1 MIEIKIIGRGGMGAV
16 TASQILAKAAF
27 FDGKYAQAFPNFGIE
42 RSGAPVFSFV
52 RIDDKPINL
61 REQIYN
67 PDYVIVLDSSL
78 FNVLDIKGKEM
89 LVNSSK
95 KIKNAKTVDVTK
107 IAMETFGR
115 PIVNTA
121 ILGAFAKITELV
133 SIASLCKAVEETFDG
148 DLVEKNKEVM
158 RKVYEKS

>member
-27 FDGKYAQAFPNFGIE
+27 FDGKYAQAFPNFGVE

-67 PDYVIVLDSSL
+67 PDYVVVLDSSL
-78 FNVLDIKGKEM
+78 FKVLDIKGKEM

-95 KIKNAKTVDVTK
+95 KIKNVKTVDVTK

-121 ILGAFAKITELV
+121 ILGAFAKITKLV
-133 SIASLCKAVEETFDG
+133 SIDSLCKAVEDSFSG
-148 DLVEKNKEVM
+148 DLVKKNKEVV
-158 RKVYEKS
+158 RAVYEKS